1 MNKIETKE
9 SEQNLMPISPRDLPA
24 VGVMIGRPELA
35 ERAREVGE
43 KAVVAAVREVI
54 AEARERILGEE
65 AAQIDRSTIT
75 PAAISRRALELL
87 DRSGPGLRRAINA
100 TGILLHTGLGRAPLS
115 RKAIEAIVDVASG
128 YSNLEFDLDSGRRGA
143 RTTHVEKLLGDLLGC
158 EAAAVVN
165 NNAAATVI
173 ALKALACDK
182 EAIVSRGQLVEIGG
196 SFRLPEIFEVSG
208 AKLKEVGTTNKTRI
222 GDYDRAIGPE
232 TAMIL
237 RVHTSNYRIVG
248 FVEQP
253 GIRELVE
260 LARARGLYFVD
271 DVGSGAIAPGSPPRV
286 TGEPTASES
295 LAAGA
300 DLVLFSGDKLL
311 GGPQCGILA
320 GRRGVVDR
328 IRTDPLM
335 RALRADK
342 TTLAALEATL
352 KTALDP
358 EFACKDIP
366 LWLFLNTPVESL
378 IDRAE
383 RLAQSLRNEGGFHAR
398 AIATE
403 AYLGG
408 GSVPQ
413 EALPS
418 RAVRVEPPF
427 PAAAPRSVEA
437 LTRNLRVARPAIVPR
452 VERDSIVLDLAAVFP
467 REDQEILARFLDI
480 IKTSCS

>member
-1 MNKIETKE
+1 MNKFENKE
-9 SEQNLMPISPRDLPA
+9 NEQTLMPISPHDLPA
-24 VGVMIGRPELA
+24 VGVMIGRPELV
-35 ERAREVGE
+35 ERACEVGE
-43 KAVVAAVREVI
+43 KAVVAAVREAI
-54 AEARERILGEE
+54 AEARGRLRGDES
-65 AAQIDRSTIT
+65 AQIDRTTIA
-75 PAAISRRALELL
+75 PAAIARRALELL
-87 DRSGPGLRRAINA
+87 DHAGPGLRRAINA

-115 RKAIEAIVDVASG
+115 RRAIEAIVEVASG

-143 RTTHVEKLLGDLLGC
+143 RTTHVEKLIGDLLGC

-173 ALKALACDK
+173 ALRALACGK

-232 TAMIL
+232 TALIL

-253 GIRELVE
+253 GIRELVD
-260 LARARGLYFVD
+260 LAHARGLLFVD

-286 TGEPTASES
+286 AGEPTA
-295 LAAGA
+295 AAAITAGA

-320 GRRGVVDR
+320 GRRSVVDR

-335 RALRADK
+335 RAIRADK

-352 KTALDP
+352 KSALDP
-358 EFACKDIP
+358 AFAYKDIP
-366 LWLFLNTPVESL
+366 LWLFLNMQIESL
-378 IDRAE
+378 ADRAE
-383 RLAQSLRNEGGFHAR
+383 RLARSLRNEGGFHAG

-418 RAVRVEPPF
+418 RAVRIEPPF
-427 PAAAPRSVEA
+427 PTAAPGSVEA
-437 LTRNLRVARPAIVPR
+437 LARILRVARPAIVPR
-452 VERDSIVLDLAAVFP
+452 VERGSIVLDLAAVFP
-467 REDQEILARFLDI
+467 HEDQEILARCLNI
-480 IKTSCS
+480 IKV